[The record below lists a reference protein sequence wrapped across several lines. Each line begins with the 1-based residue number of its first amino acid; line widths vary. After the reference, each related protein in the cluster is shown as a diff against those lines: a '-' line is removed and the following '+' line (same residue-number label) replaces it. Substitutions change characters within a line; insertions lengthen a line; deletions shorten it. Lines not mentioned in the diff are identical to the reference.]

1 MRVRIV
7 SYEDVNAWILGKF
20 ARRLNEELLKLG
32 IQSDIGNNVDK
43 QADINHHIIYL
54 NYDELN
60 ATASDTL
67 MVTHIDSVIKLNL
80 LKKQLAV
87 AKVGVC
93 MSKSTVDE
101 LVTSGIPADRL
112 CYISPAHDGVI
123 VPKKYNVGIT
133 SRVYPDGC
141 KREDMLVSLSEKI
154 SPEDFKFTIM
164 GMGWDNI
171 VDGLRKKGF
180 EVLYYSDFDYN
191 EYVKLIPSLDYYLYL
206 GMDEGSMGFIDALA
220 AGVKTIVTPQ
230 GYHLDAPNGLVHPFT
245 EIDELVNIFN
255 SLASERR
262 TIINSVATWT
272 WRDYAIKHVELWR
285 HILEPEKP
293 LDSKYQDGVI
303 SLNNSSGI
311 SREAH
316 TKYMRNLY
324 TGSVTR
330 AYKSLRSKD
339 FKGLSD
345 TMKRFLNR
353 LIGLKSIL
361 FIAVLLTDARI

>member
-7 SYEDVNAWILGKF
+7 SYEDVNAWILGKI

-32 IQSDIGNNVDK
+32 IQSDIGNAVDK

-54 NYDELN
+54 NYEESK
-60 ATASDTL
+60 ASTNDTL
-67 MVTHIDSVIKLNL
+67 MVTHIDSVKKLNM
-80 LKKQLAV
+80 LKRQLAV

-93 MSKSTVDE
+93 MSKPTVDE

-133 SRVYPDGC
+133 TRVYPDGC

-154 SPEDFKFTIM
+154 SPEDFRFTIM
-164 GMGWDNI
+164 GAGWDNI
-171 VDGLRKKGF
+171 VNGLRQKGF
-180 EVLYYSDFDYN
+180 EVLYYTDFDYN
-191 EYVKLIPSLDYYLYL
+191 EYVKLIPTLDYFLYL

-220 AGVKTIVTPQ
+220 AGVKTIVTAQ
-230 GYHLDAPNGLVHPFT
+230 GYHLDAPNGINHPFT
-245 EIDELVNIFN
+245 EIDELVDIFD
-255 SLASERR
+255 SLAMERR

-285 HILEPEKP
+285 HMLEPGKP
-293 LDSKYQDGVI
+293 VESKYQDGVN
-303 SLNNSSGI
+303 SLNSSKGI
-311 SREAH
+311 DREAH
-316 TKYMRNLY
+316 KKYMRNLY

-330 AYKSLRSKD
+330 QYKSLRSKD
-339 FKGLSD
+339 LKGLSA
-345 TMKRFLNR
+345 TMKRFLKS

-361 FIAVLLTDARI
+361 LIAVCCF